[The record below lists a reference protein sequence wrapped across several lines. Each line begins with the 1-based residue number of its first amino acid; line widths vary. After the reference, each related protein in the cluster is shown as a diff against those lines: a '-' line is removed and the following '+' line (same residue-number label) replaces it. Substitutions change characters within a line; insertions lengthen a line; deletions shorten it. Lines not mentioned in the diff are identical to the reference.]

1 MNLLKLT
8 LNNWRVFYGKR
19 TIEFSNDPNKNVTLV
34 HAENSMGKTT
44 MLNAIKWCLYA
55 NAPDFENEARGSK
68 ILNHISHDE
77 KDFDCYVEI
86 EFSEEG
92 KTYTAK
98 REAKEVN
105 TKLGFPGEDRGL
117 TILENDE
124 KSGSVRKKSNP
135 QTFINSIL
143 PEELSDYFLFA
154 GETYSK
160 NRTGAS
166 TRELYKKAVRDILG
180 FTLSDSAVKDLSEIE
195 KKIPNLEWQLRT
207 AADNAGRDN
216 NIINRLNEEV
226 AEKVGFVSISDLL
239 SGKRTIK
246 RMFLMVLFGALIFY
260 VQLSG
265 FNFIDA
271 AVGEDGMGPVSKI
284 TGLFSGEEDVN
295 GRKNRFDI
303 FGDEK
308 VIELGQRE
316 LELELGTEMNEIDLG
331 KEGALGAGASGG
343 KNFRGSVGSDQDS
356 SYSESYNSDEEE
368 IIENFY
374 NNLNK

>member
-1 MNLLKLT
+1 MN
-8 LNNWRVFYGKR
+8 
-19 TIEFSNDPNKNVTLV
+19 I
-34 HAENSMGKTT
+34 H
-44 MLNAIKWCLYA
+44 
-55 NAPDFENEARGSK
+55 
-68 ILNHISHDE
+68 
-77 KDFDCYVEI
+77 
-86 EFSEEG
+86 
-92 KTYTAK
+92 
-98 REAKEVN
+98 
-105 TKLGFPGEDRGL
+105 
-117 TILENDE
+117 
-124 KSGSVRKKSNP
+124 
-135 QTFINSIL
+135 
-143 PEELSDYFLFA
+143 
-154 GETYSK
+154 
-160 NRTGAS
+160 
-166 TRELYKKAVRDILG
+166 RDIARVKRRLVFTKFLDCFMDSLVVGLAISALLLAFGVSVLFSVIVGGAYLFKG
-180 FTLSDSAVKDLSEIE
+180 FVKSVKSSSLSEIE